1 MQASLFER
9 LLMLLGWS
17 DLRIRKRRG
26 RLALHKLSDAQLADL
41 GLARSESDGS
51 LIDARQREPH

>member
-17 DLRIRKRRG
+17 HLRIRKRRN
-26 RLALHKLSDAQLADL
+26 RLALRKLNDAELADL
-41 GLARSESDGS
+41 GLVRGESDGK
-51 LIDARQREPH
+51 IRGFGDGRG